1 MWSMPLQTKSTSIM
15 ACLMPYSFIF
25 LKPMGTIT
33 VSGALSLLTDS
44 TNSVKAKKLLIEVF
58 SFFVKLTTECVP
70 QTGHVVKRGD
80 DDILEAYFF
89 HL

>member
-1 MWSMPLQTKSTSIM
+1 MFDAILFHLFETNGNNYCIGSSIFVDRFNE
-15 ACLMPYSFIF
+15 LREG
-25 LKPMGTIT
+25 KKIT
-33 VSGALSLLTDS
+33 
-44 TNSVKAKKLLIEVF
+44 EVF

-70 QTGHVVKRGD
+70 QTGHAVKRGD

>member
-1 MWSMPLQTKSTSIM
+1 
-15 ACLMPYSFIF
+15 
-25 LKPMGTIT
+25 MGTIT

-44 TNSVKAKKLLIEVF
+44 TNSVKAKKITEVF

-70 QTGHVVKRGD
+70 QTGHVVKRDD